1 MRQSVFQLSI
11 LMLFAVVVT
20 GLCLAQP
27 AAQSDRQSFP
37 IRYGNKTDGLPRQ
50 LKVRGVI
57 SRVDYAPPHFCG
69 ELVFPTTLEV
79 RLDRKAS
86 GYEHPFVYLVVPCL
100 YQPEGALGFLNQH
113 IEINAT
119 KQYARGRPCFYD
131 REENEIN
138 SGGLPFYCVERE
150 ELLKSVTGRLA
161 APLKEPVEFEGTLEK
176 GTTYRALVT
185 CDQAQEWRIV
195 LPLRIPYHHA
205 ARVEWLNLRE
215 FPQLDKTKDARCQ
228 RRIVFQ
234 VVTQE
239 IVKVAG
245 QSRWNVTYGCRIV
258 AVEK

>member
-1 MRQSVFQLSI
+1 MMRKSVFQLSI
-11 LMLFAVVVT
+11 LMLFAVVVSE
-20 GLCLAQP
+20 LCLAQ
-27 AAQSDRQSFP
+27 ANRQSFP
-37 IRYGNKTDGLPRQ
+37 IRYGSKNDGLPRR

-86 GYEHPFVYLVVPCL
+86 GYKHPFVYLVVPCL
-100 YQPEGALGFLNQH
+100 YQPEGALGFLNQR

-131 REENEIN
+131 REENEID
-138 SGGLPFYCVERE
+138 SGGLPFYCADRE
-150 ELLKSVTGRLA
+150 ELLKSVTGSLA
-161 APLKEPVEFEGTLEK
+161 APPAKEPVEFEGTLEK
-176 GTTYRALVT
+176 GITYRALVT
-185 CDQAQEWRIV
+185 CDQAQEWRTV
-195 LPLRIPYHHA
+195 LPLHIPYHHA
-205 ARVEWLNLRE
+205 ARIEWLNLRE

-239 IVKVAG
+239 IVKAAG
-245 QSRWNVTYGCRIV
+245 QYRWNITYGCRIV